1 MTAVK
6 SGGCDVSIVGTA
18 DGPGPAHR
26 RRTGGGAA
34 AAGSC
39 CLRHPP
45 APLRAGV
52 PGRSRRNPAVLRLL
66 CLLSDGRARTFRE
79 ISAVLNL
86 EQSTVNRQV
95 NGAARAAL
103 VQITEGSPARLV
115 VATDQGLAA
124 FEADVDRVL
133 TGYREVLEQM
143 GEERAAAL
151 TDLLGEFIDTY
162 QELVQPDDAG

>member
-1 MTAVK
+1 M
-6 SGGCDVSIVGTA
+6 SRS
-18 DGPGPAHR
+18 
-26 RRTGGGAA
+26 
-34 AAGSC
+34 S
-39 CLRHPP
+39 
-45 APLRAGV
+45 V
-52 PGRSRRNPAVLRLL
+52 PGRGRAHHAGGGLAALLQRLDALRRVVARRSRLNTADLRLL
-66 CLLSDGRARTFRE
+66 WLLSDGRARTFRE
-79 ISAVLNL
+79 ISADLNL

>member
-1 MTAVK
+1 MSRSSVPRRGRAHHA
-6 SGGCDVSIVGTA
+6 GGGLAALLQRLDALRRVVARRSRLNTA
-18 DGPGPAHR
+18 D
-26 RRTGGGAA
+26 
-34 AAGSC
+34 
-39 CLRHPP
+39 
-45 APLRAGV
+45 
-52 PGRSRRNPAVLRLL
+52 LRLL
-66 CLLSDGRARTFRE
+66 WLLSDGRARTFRE
-79 ISAVLNL
+79 ISADLNL